1 MPIFTFSTL
10 LPIFTFLST
19 VNPCFFALRQLCG
32 SGEAGGRLAFN
43 RRVLQIGQGQKR
55 IEKKRTGP
63 TPVQE
68 QAWEAVEGGESAL
81 VIAPTGSGKTLAAF
95 LFLYLIES
103 YVTQAGGA
111 IEVAD
116 NTPRGAIFSLFI
128 PATGTARHPV
138 QELEDTDYAT

>member
-55 IEKKRTGP
+55 IEKKRT
-63 TPVQE
+63 QE
-68 QAWEAVEGGESAL
+68 NSRVRHFQETGCSFLLKIRRIQA
-81 VIAPTGSGKTLAAF
+81 SGRLLKPQGIRL
-95 LFLYLIES
+95 
-103 YVTQAGGA
+103 
-111 IEVAD
+111 
-116 NTPRGAIFSLFI
+116 
-128 PATGTARHPV
+128 H
-138 QELEDTDYAT
+138 